1 MCLFRR
7 RMKYFTKAQIEEI
20 RKQLATLGVR
30 DTDLPNASPLS
41 GDEIVAIVQGGIN
54 KKVGVRKLIHDYLPD
69 DIADGEDGKS
79 AYDIWLEQGNE
90 GTPLQFLESL
100 KGEKGDTG
108 ATGATGPTGATGA
121 TGPRGPEGPAG
132 PSGSSGSTVSWNQIS
147 ESGTKIAEI
156 TIDGTTTNVMAP
168 SGGGD
173 TPVVPSESAQMM
185 FSAAATNPGTPATAA
200 SNWHPTRA
208 SADVWMAIRFW
219 SGSAWGEWTVINIGD
234 VVLPYTSFKSF
245 VFKRASSQPNA
256 PTGGSYSSPIPNPV
270 NGWSDGIP
278 SGNDAVWM
286 SSRTFASDNTH
297 SDANWSTPRLIADSE
312 FMDYEFS
319 SAENPTAPVKT
330 SPTSANTNPQW
341 SNTADENT
349 IWMAMREVSN
359 GAYKD
364 GSSWMLVKIKGEDG
378 KDGTSVNIL
387 GSKSSVSELPA
398 TGNVTGDGWL
408 IDGVLYVWDGD
419 TWENCGTIQ
428 GPPGA
433 DGSNA
438 ILHIKYSNDPRV
450 LTTPASANFSGNDG
464 EDPGDYI
471 GIYWDYTVADSSSPA
486 DYTWKYWKGQDGFG
500 YEYIFKLTANA
511 TAPNLPSASL
521 DQDDYVP
528 TSEGWTDDPGGVSA
542 EYPFCWVAW
551 RKKENG
557 VWSAWYGTTNNK
569 ARLYSHY
576 GINGLDG
583 TDGVDGKDAL
593 HIRIRNW
600 SEIGGVTLTG
610 NDRVFSGFEE
620 DAPFRD
626 VIVITSGYYPSG
638 IPYPFNITNP
648 IGTGTVETPVL
659 LLVNYSSS
667 YASGYSGTNLSLPTS
682 ASYTDAIAATR
693 NESELLYNQGRVY
706 SVFQN
711 LGAVYARILVATQA
725 YIGNLT
731 VDDLLANNAVI
742 NQTFTAHNINADG
755 GKIGSLD
762 INQDGLNGE
771 YQDGSTGSRSEMN
784 LTPEEFSVS
793 HYRPV
798 SGTQFGSLG
807 ELRISRENSNG
818 FVEIEYERRSASHP
832 EPALYI
838 SATNSATALEVNGN
852 VSINGTISA
861 GLSKLKH
868 SMQIIPVR
876 SSSYTCSVDDSGTTF
891 LLDGGGSLAN
901 VYLPDIPSSQYNS
914 DIGNGVFYDFL
925 VQDNNSYDKKLNISN
940 GSNNR
945 ITSIQSGSVSTNNV
959 NWTLKNGTLY
969 RVFFYGGIWFV
980 IRLCD

>member
-1 MCLFRR
+1 
-7 RMKYFTKAQIEEI
+7 MKYFTKAQIEEI

-41 GDEIVAIVQGGIN
+41 GDEIVAIVQDGIN

-121 TGPRGPEGPAG
+121 TGPRGPQGPAG

-147 ESGTKIAEI
+147 ENGTKIAEI

-185 FSAAATNPGTPATAA
+185 FSAAATNPGTPATTPA
-200 SNWHPTRA
+200 NWHATRTG
-208 SADVWMAIRFW
+208 SDVWMALRFW
-219 SGSAWGEWTVINIGD
+219 TGSAWGEWTIINIGD
-234 VVLPYTSFKSF
+234 VVLPYASFKSF
-245 VFKRASSQPNA
+245 VFKRAASQPDV
-256 PTGGSYSSPIPNPV
+256 PTGGNYSSPIPSPA

-359 GAYKD
+359 GAYKA

-387 GSKSSVSELPA
+387 GSKSSVGELPA

-511 TAPNLPSASL
+511 TAPNLPSTSPN
-521 DQDDYVP
+521 QDDYVP

-593 HIRIRNW
+593 PIRIRNW

-620 DAPFRD
+620 GAPFRD

-706 SVFQN
+706 SMFQN

-725 YIGNLT
+725 YIGSLVVDHLRTDADNDSYITIQDGFICFYDENGNLR
-731 VDDLLANNAVI
+731 I
-742 NQTFTAHNINADG
+742 
-755 GKIGSLD
+755 KIGQDTGDVAPVLNFYSATDSTNPIYNLGPDGIIKASNTYVPATWTVTNAYYRSTQFHVQELLSQYSTKD
-762 INQDGLNGE
+762 ICKYEDA
-771 YQDGSTGSRSEMN
+771 YQFIRSGN
-784 LTPEEFSVS
+784 NSKVYVLQYVNPF
-793 HYRPV
+793 V
-798 SGTQFGSLG
+798 SGGFSAEHSPLHEKYFKEVITPTAQNYYLNYADEGFYMFPPVDNGSSITAEIYQITNASSGTPIPQTVAKYRATL
-807 ELRISRENSNG
+807 
-818 FVEIEYERRSASHP
+818 VEIQGQGD
-832 EPALYI
+832 EPDY
-838 SATNSATALEVNGN
+838 
-852 VSINGTISA
+852 
-861 GLSKLKH
+861 
-868 SMQIIPVR
+868 
-876 SSSYTCSVDDSGTTF
+876 
-891 LLDGGGSLAN
+891 
-901 VYLPDIPSSQYNS
+901 
-914 DIGNGVFYDFL
+914 
-925 VQDNNSYDKKLNISN
+925 
-940 GSNNR
+940 R
-945 ITSIQSGSVSTNNV
+945 ITNITS
-959 NWTLKNGTLY
+959 L
-969 RVFFYGGIWFV
+969 
-980 IRLCD
+980 